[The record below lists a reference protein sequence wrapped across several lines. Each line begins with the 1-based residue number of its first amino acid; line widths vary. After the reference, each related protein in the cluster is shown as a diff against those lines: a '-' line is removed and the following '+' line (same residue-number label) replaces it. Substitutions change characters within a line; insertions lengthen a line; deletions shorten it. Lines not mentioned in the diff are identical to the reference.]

1 MAIASPSSEAAT
13 IATEAATIAS
23 EAAIASIAAITA
35 ISCIACIAKFAYF
48 GLEGFEFRLNIR
60 YVLWLDL
67 NVLWLGLNVLW
78 LGLKFAV
85 DLLNRFWSGFFTFSE
100 ANNAAGDAAASALS
114 INISTII
121 ISWEL
126 DKVMVIDS
134 LVKDDS
140 AAED

>member
-13 IATEAATIAS
+13 IATVAATVA
-23 EAAIASIAAITA
+23 AAISSVATAISSVAAITA
-35 ISCIACIAKFAYF
+35 ISCIACIAKFAYNGLF
-48 GLEGFEFRLNIR
+48 GFDFRLSLR
-60 YVLWLDL
+60 YVH
-67 NVLWLGLNVLW
+67 WLGLNFLW

-100 ANNAAGDAAASALS
+100 TNNAAGDAAASALS
-114 INISTII
+114 IDISTII

-126 DKVMVIDS
+126 DEVMVINS
-134 LVKDDS
+134 LVKDDR